1 MKEYGKN
8 EMKVVQINTV
18 ATGSTGSIMK
28 CLYEYLLKTNNE
40 CYCFYGRGITVNYKN
55 YFKFGTNF
63 ETYIHVLLTR
73 IFDLHGHGSYFAT
86 KKLIKKII
94 KINPDVIQLHNL
106 HGHYLNYKV
115 LFKYLK
121 NDYTG
126 KIVWTLHD
134 CIPFTGH
141 CSHFVNANCFKWKS
155 LCYNCPQKKIYP
167 ASYIFDNSKYQYKF
181 KKKLFNGVK
190 NMDLVVGSIWMKNN
204 VEESFLKK
212 YKTIVIKNGIDLET
226 FNKIID
232 KNIYAKYGI
241 SNNKKIIL
249 GVSSVWNEQKGIKI
263 FNELSK
269 IVDDKKYEIV
279 MVGLEKKDFL
289 KVNENIIK
297 IEKTSNKEDL
307 AKIYSIA
314 DVFLN
319 PSIEESFSF
328 VTLEALACKTP
339 IIVPDTT
346 ATKEF
351 VKNNNG
357 IVTKPNVKSYY
368 NAIKKIL
375 NNKNKYNC
383 NNILD
388 EYSMLNMQKKYYNLY
403 RKEE

>member
-1 MKEYGKN
+1 
-8 EMKVVQINTV
+8 
-18 ATGSTGSIMK
+18 
-28 CLYEYLLKTNNE
+28 
-40 CYCFYGRGITVNYKN
+40 
-55 YFKFGTNF
+55 
-63 ETYIHVLLTR
+63 
-73 IFDLHGHGSYFAT
+73 
-86 KKLIKKII
+86 
-94 KINPDVIQLHNL
+94 
-106 HGHYLNYKV
+106 
-115 LFKYLK
+115 
-121 NDYTG
+121 
-126 KIVWTLHD
+126 
-134 CIPFTGH
+134 
-141 CSHFVNANCFKWKS
+141 
-155 LCYNCPQKKIYP
+155 
-167 ASYIFDNSKYQYKF
+167 
-181 KKKLFNGVK
+181 
-190 NMDLVVGSIWMKNN
+190 MKNN